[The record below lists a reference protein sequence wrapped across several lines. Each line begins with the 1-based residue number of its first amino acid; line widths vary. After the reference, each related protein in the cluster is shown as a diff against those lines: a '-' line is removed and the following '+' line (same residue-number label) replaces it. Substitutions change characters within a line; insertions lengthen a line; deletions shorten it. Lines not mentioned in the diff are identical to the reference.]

1 MGLSMGKAIRGWMAA
16 MLLLASFAASAQRV
30 EGDRAQAEGAYSAE
44 VPVGGQSENERNGA
58 MARALAQVLSKMS
71 GDRTAAS
78 RPGVGQELR
87 RAKDYALGY
96 DYRQDEGVS
105 QSTGAP
111 TFQTTLIV
119 NFDQE
124 KVDNLASTLGLPI
137 WPQPRP
143 KPVLWMAIDDGSGPR
158 LVGLAQANAARAA
171 LNRAIERG
179 YKLGLPTGSAAEQA
193 SVGAIWR
200 GDAAAV
206 ARASARYSP
215 PMQLIGKLYRVKAGG
230 WKGEWSFVDGGKVL
244 NSWTSTDADAR
255 KVMSGGADGAAD
267 ALMKRYAKR
276 SVAGPP
282 GTYRVVF
289 TGVRSADDYIRLAGY
304 LQGLAVI
311 RKITPVRTTPE
322 SLEFDLELL
331 SGLPGLKRMVDAGST
346 LVALDGLEG
355 QPPCI
360 SCTDAWNALLWKT
373 SPSSCAV
380 CNGRRSAWARAGCCG
395 SWRRC

>member
-1 MGLSMGKAIRGWMAA
+1 MGLSMGKAIRGWATAA
-16 MLLLASFAASAQRV
+16 LLLVSFTAGAQRV
-30 EGDRAQAEGAYSAE
+30 EGDRAQADGAYSAE
-44 VPVGGQSENERNGA
+44 VPVGGQSEAERNGA
-58 MARALAQVLSKMS
+58 MARALAQVLGKMS
-71 GDRTAAS
+71 GDRAAAG

-87 RAKDYALGY
+87 RAKDYATSY

-111 TFQTTLIV
+111 TFQTTLVV
-119 NFDQE
+119 NFDQD
-124 KVDNLASTLGLPI
+124 KVDNLAATLGLPI

-143 KPVLWMAIDDGSGPR
+143 KPVLWLAIDDGSGPR

-171 LNRAIERG
+171 LNRAVERG
-179 YKLGLPTGSAAEQA
+179 YRLGLPSGSAAEQA

-206 ARASARYSP
+206 SRASARYSP

-230 WKGEWSFVDGGKVL
+230 WKGEWTFVDGGKVL
-244 NSWTSTDADAR
+244 GTWSNTDLDAR

-289 TGVRSADDYIRLAGY
+289 TGVRSAESYIRLAGY

-311 RKITPVRTTPE
+311 RKITPIRATPE
-322 SLEFDLELL
+322 SMEFDLELL
-331 SGLPGLKRMVDAGST
+331 SGLPGLKRMVDSGDT
-346 LVALDGLEG
+346 LVALEGLEG
-355 QPPCI
+355 QPPVFQ
-360 SCTDAWNALLWKT
+360 L
-373 SPSSCAV
+373 
-380 CNGRRSAWARAGCCG
+380 R
-395 SWRRC
+395 

>member
-1 MGLSMGKAIRGWMAA
+1 MGKAIRGWMAA

-44 VPVGGQSENERNGA
+44 VPVGGQSESERNGA

-276 SVAGPP
+276 SMAGPP

-289 TGVRSADDYIRLAGY
+289 TGVHSADDYIRLAGY

-355 QPPCI
+355 QPPVYQ
-360 SCTDAWNALLWKT
+360 LH
-373 SPSSCAV
+373 
-380 CNGRRSAWARAGCCG
+380 
-395 SWRRC
+395 